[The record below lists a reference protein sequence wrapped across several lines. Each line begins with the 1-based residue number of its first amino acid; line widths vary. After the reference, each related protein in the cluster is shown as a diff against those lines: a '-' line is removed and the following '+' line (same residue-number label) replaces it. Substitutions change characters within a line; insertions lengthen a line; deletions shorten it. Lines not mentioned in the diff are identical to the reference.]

1 MTYQQNSNSATVSK
15 IRTIAYWVTTAIIVL
30 ETGVGAWWDIMK
42 IPFVSNVM
50 HNLGYPLYILSIIGF
65 WKVFAVV
72 ALLIPGFPRV
82 KEWAYAGVFFVY
94 TSAAASHLAMG
105 DVSAAWGPAVFACIT
120 FASRAL
126 RPSSRRL
133 KPTQIFDGK
142 IDDESAATKKWKA
155 IAYWTIIVILEFVLL
170 SAGIA
175 ELMHFSANVEGIV
188 NQLGYPMYFLTI
200 QGVWKILGGIALLM
214 PRFPVL
220 KEWAYA
226 GIIFNMTGAVASSAI
241 CGLGAGHLIAP
252 LIIAGIAVTSW
263 VLRPPL
269 QKFA

>member
-1 MTYQQNSNSATVSK
+1 MTEQQNTNAATVSK

-42 IPFVSNVM
+42 IPFVTNVM
-50 HNLGYPLYILSIIGF
+50 HNLGYPLYMLSIIGF

-94 TSAAASHLAMG
+94 TGAAASHLAMG
-105 DVSAAWGPAVFACIT
+105 DVSAAWIPVVFACIT
-120 FASRAL
+120 VASRAL
-126 RPSSRRL
+126 RPASRRL
-133 KPTQIFDGK
+133 KPSPIFEDK
-142 IDDESAATKKWKA
+142 SQAESTATKKWKS
-155 IAYWTIIVILEFVLL
+155 IAYWSIIVILEFALL

-175 ELMHFSANVEGIV
+175 ELMHFSGNVEGIA
-188 NQLGYPMYFLTI
+188 NQLGYPIYFLTI

-214 PRFPVL
+214 PRFPML

-241 CGLGAGHLIAP
+241 CGLAAEHLIAP
-252 LIIAGIAVTSW
+252 LIIAGIAVTAW

-269 QKFA
+269 RKFS